1 MQPPLDPSEQVTQ
14 RMKLR
19 HSGQYARLHHRML
32 EQKARVAQEETH
44 VTQELPPPPR
54 NVRMDEMETY
64 RMPTMRRRH
73 RHRWLSI
80 GREVLIALALLGDL
94 LFILLLLFLVWLLI
108 FAK

>member
-1 MQPPLDPSEQVTQ
+1 MQPIDEQVTR

-32 EQKARVAQEETH
+32 EQKARATQEETH

-54 NVRMDEMETY
+54 AVRSMAEMETY
-64 RMPTMRRRH
+64 RMPSVRRRH

-80 GREVLIALALLGDL
+80 GREVLIALALLGN
-94 LFILLLLFLVWLLI
+94 LLFL